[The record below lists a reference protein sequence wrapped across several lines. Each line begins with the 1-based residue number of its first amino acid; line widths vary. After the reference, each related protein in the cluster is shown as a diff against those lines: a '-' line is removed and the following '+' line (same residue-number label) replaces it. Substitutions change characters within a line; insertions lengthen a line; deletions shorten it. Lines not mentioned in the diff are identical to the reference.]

1 VTVLLGI
8 DLGDRR
14 IGLAIGDSIS
24 GVVRPLATLQRRTP
38 AEDAAAISRV
48 CGERGAVGVV
58 VGLPLHA
65 DGSESEQAGF
75 TRAWVAAV
83 GPIIGLPMSFRDER
97 LTSQAAEARLG
108 RASRNRA
115 GGPPSATARRARRAR
130 IDREAAALIVQAEID
145 ARADIDRSPVTM

>member
-1 VTVLLGI
+1 MTVLLGV

-14 IGLAIGDSIS
+14 IGLAIGDSAS
-24 GVVRPLATLQRRTP
+24 GVIRPLATLQRRTP
-38 AEDAAAISRV
+38 VEDAAAISRV

-65 DGSESEQAGF
+65 DGSESEQASL
-75 TRAWVAAV
+75 TRAWVTAV
-83 GPIIGLPMSFRDER
+83 GPILGLPMGFRDER

-108 RASRNRA
+108 RAARSRS
-115 GGPPSATARRARRAR
+115 GGPPSAAARRARRAR

-145 ARADIDRSPVTM
+145 ARAAADHSPVTR